1 MTATAA
7 PPQAAGMSL
16 TRQRVGEILLA
27 DEAKKY
33 IVPLLP
39 HGITLE
45 RIMPTVHR
53 AVITNPAILDCT
65 PASIIIAV
73 GDTVRWDLAI
83 GETVHLVPFREKVS
97 SNPDKYEK
105 RLKAIRDYKGDIEL
119 VTRSGAARSITAQ
132 DVYVNEKFVYE
143 QGDDPSIEH
152 YPILDP
158 AKRGDQLGAY
168 AIARISHYMRKIVW
182 LHVSEIEAVRQAHS
196 KQWKLGPIPEWYG
209 PKTCVHRVTKELPK
223 NPKLA
228 EVLRDFAKE
237 EETIPDGDFE
247 VVDETT
253 VAAGANQPAADAPV
267 TAAAEGGAVTPA
279 PVVTPE
285 QPAASEQTS
294 DREAIASAAPT
305 GDRLATKDQIYDIL
319 DMLEHEAVPEH
330 IREKI
335 KARIKTGLPA
345 NLAST
350 WKQMIEEQIAAWHA
364 GNKLDF
370 ATAVTA

>member
-1 MTATAA
+1 MTAAA
-7 PPQAAGMSL
+7 VRPDPATGMSL
-16 TRQRVGEILLA
+16 TRQKVGEILLA
-27 DEAKKY
+27 DDAKKY

-97 SNPDKYEK
+97 TNPDKYEK

-119 VTRSGAARSITAQ
+119 VIRAGAARSITAQ
-132 DVYVNEKFVYE
+132 NVYANEKFVYE

-152 YPILDP
+152 HPVLDP
-158 AKRGDQLGAY
+158 AKRGPQLGAY
-168 AIARISHYMRKIVW
+168 AIARISHYMKKIVW
-182 LHVSEIEAVRQAHS
+182 LHVTEIEAVRQAHS
-196 KQWKLGPIPEWYG
+196 KQWKTGAIPEWYG

-228 EVLRDFAKE
+228 AVLHDFE
-237 EETIPDGDFE
+237 EEEKIPDGEFE
-247 VVDETT
+247 IVDETT
-253 VAAGANQPAADAPV
+253 VAAGVNRPAAGAPV

-279 PVVTPE
+279 PAATPE
-285 QPAASEQTS
+285 SPAASEQGS
-294 DREAIASAAPT
+294 DREAIAGAAPT
-305 GDRLATKDQIYDIL
+305 GDRLATKEQIYDIL
-319 DMLEHEAVPEH
+319 DMLDHEAVPEH

-335 KARIKTGLPA
+335 KTRIKTGLPA

-350 WKQMIEEQIAAWHA
+350 WKQMLEEQIAAWHA

-370 ATAVTA
+370 APGTA